1 MGLQQIP
8 GHYIVSGSATATGGG
23 STLYNTAITA
33 TSTASAT
40 GAYLQGRK

>member
-1 MGLQQIP
+1 MSLQQIP